1 MRSLFFMTQTQ
12 IQSDQQPINTCQLSQ
27 PTLSMQSFFNKLGN
41 ENKGGFAAG
50 KAPFW
55 ERPAF
60 VLWTQAQPDPAAAE
74 AALAEDNDFKGWKAK
89 YDRSRRTVTRTGEPL
104 TSLVCLPA
112 KHRCLQSAQ
121 CIYGLRCDSADL
133 ECNVAIRP
141 TG

>member
-1 MRSLFFMTQTQ
+1 
-12 IQSDQQPINTCQLSQ
+12 
-27 PTLSMQSFFNKLGN
+27 MQSFFNKLGN

-104 TSLVCLPA
+104 TSSVCLPVKQA
-112 KHRCLQSAQ
+112 KHHFFQSAQ
-121 CIYGLRCDSADL
+121 CIHGLKCDSADF
-133 ECNVAIRP
+133 ASKHRIRP
-141 TG
+141 SC

>member
-1 MRSLFFMTQTQ
+1 
-12 IQSDQQPINTCQLSQ
+12 
-27 PTLSMQSFFNKLGN
+27 MQSFFNKLGN

-60 VLWTQAQPDPAAAE
+60 VLWTQSQPDPAAAE

-104 TSLVCLPA
+104 TSLVCLPSQLA
-112 KHRCLQSAQ
+112 KHHCF
-121 CIYGLRCDSADL
+121 
-133 ECNVAIRP
+133 
-141 TG
+141 

>member
-1 MRSLFFMTQTQ
+1 
-12 IQSDQQPINTCQLSQ
+12 
-27 PTLSMQSFFNKLGN
+27 MQSFFNKLGN

-104 TSLVCLPA
+104 TSLVCLPSKQA
-112 KHRCLQSAQ
+112 KHHRVQSAH
-121 CIYGLRCDSADL
+121 CTHGLGYDSAGFA
-133 ECNVAIRP
+133 CSVRIRP
-141 TG
+141 SC

>member
-1 MRSLFFMTQTQ
+1 
-12 IQSDQQPINTCQLSQ
+12 
-27 PTLSMQSFFNKLGN
+27 MQSFFNKLGN

-74 AALAEDNDFKGWKAK
+74 AALAEDNDFKSWKAK

-104 TSLVCLPA
+104 ASLVCLPVKQA
-112 KHRCLQSAQ
+112 KRFTCFQSAH
-121 CIYGLRCDSADL
+121 CIHGLNGDSVDF
-133 ECNVAIRP
+133 ECNVRIRP
-141 TG
+141 SC

>member
-1 MRSLFFMTQTQ
+1 MNSLSLVAQPQ
-12 IQSDQQPINTCQLSQ
+12 VQSELQHIDGCLLSLSA
-27 PTLSMQSFFNKLGN
+27 LSMQSFFNKLGN

-104 TSLVCLPA
+104 CFLGLLASRAGKASLRLVCTL
-112 KHRCLQSAQ
+112 CTW
-121 CIYGLRCDSADL
+121 L
-133 ECNVAIRP
+133 EL
-141 TG
+141 